1 MTAPIKNDVLVSK
14 VEASRR
20 RLQELYRRAGDLP
33 HREEALLQ
41 EALQELSEALE
52 ELYVAGEELRGQND
66 NLTATRVLVEAQRRH
81 YQELFDFAPDG
92 YIVTDTVGTIQEA
105 NHKAAELLQVSNDSL
120 MGKPIIVFIAEQEH
134 KAFRDLLVRL
144 EQGGNARTWE
154 MQMQPRAGAPFPA
167 AITVSIIRQSQAS
180 GGRPIGLRWL
190 VRDMTERKWA
200 EEALRAARDELEKR
214 VYERTFELTATNET
228 LTAEVRER
236 RRIEEKLRQSEAR
249 LSELAKQLERQLIA
263 SDRLVSVGELAAS
276 VAHEFN
282 NPLQIILGFAQELL
296 EETKPSEPHHES
308 LTIIETETRRCRE
321 IIRNL
326 LDFARP
332 VETER
337 APSPVEPI
345 VRNGVRLVFHYLQ
358 IAQIQVEI
366 DIPPDLPPI
375 YADSQQLQQVLMNLA
390 FNAAEA
396 MPKGGRLTIRA
407 AKEPGSERRDG
418 PGPELII
425 AVSDTGAGIPKENM
439 TKIFRPFFSTKQKKG
454 MGLGL
459 SICERI
465 VEAHGGRIIVESEPG
480 TGTTFYLHF
489 PLTEAKQY
497 GRAS

>member
-1 MTAPIKNDVLVSK
+1 
-14 VEASRR
+14 
-20 RLQELYRRAGDLP
+20 
-33 HREEALLQ
+33 
-41 EALQELSEALE
+41 
-52 ELYVAGEELRGQND
+52 
-66 NLTATRVLVEAQRRH
+66 
-81 YQELFDFAPDG
+81 
-92 YIVTDTVGTIQEA
+92 VGTIQEA
-105 NHKAAELLQVSNDSL
+105 NHKAAELLQVPTDFL
-120 MGKPIIVFIAEQEH
+120 MGKPIIVFIVEREH
-134 KAFRDLLVRL
+134 NAFRGLLARL
-144 EQGGNARTWE
+144 EQGADDRTWE
-154 MQMQPRAGAPFPA
+154 MTMQPRDGAPFPA
-167 AITVSIIRQSQAS
+167 AVTVSTIRQSEAS

-200 EEALRAARDELEKR
+200 EEALRAARDELEVR
-214 VYERTFELTATNET
+214 
-228 LTAEVRER
+228 VRER
-236 RRIEEKLRQSEAR
+236 TSELGHTNEILTSELGERSRIEEKLRQSEAR
-249 LSELAKQLERQLIA
+249 LSELAKQLELQLIA

-296 EETKPSEPHHES
+296 EEIKPSEPHHES
-308 LTIIETETRRCRE
+308 LAIIETETRRCRE

-332 VETER
+332 VEAER
-337 APSPVEPI
+337 APAPVEPI

-358 IAQIQVEI
+358 LSKIKTEI
-366 DIPPDLPPI
+366 DIQPDLPPI

-407 AKEPGSERRDG
+407 AKESAGERHDG

-480 TGTTFYLHF
+480 AGTTFYLHF

-497 GRAS
+497 GRTS

>member
-1 MTAPIKNDVLVSK
+1 MKMLDKENKLGQE
-14 VEASRR
+14 VEIARSR
-20 RLQELYRRAGDLP
+20 LADLYQRAGTSPVPQAVLD
-33 HREEALLQ
+33 ET
-41 EALQELSEALE
+41 LE
-52 ELYVAGEELRGQND
+52 ELSSALEKLGVSTEELHQRND
-66 NLTATRVLVEAQRRH
+66 ELVATRQLAEARQRH

-92 YIVTDTVGTIQEA
+92 YFVTDTQGTIQEA
-105 NHKAAELLQVSNDSL
+105 NHKAAELLGVNPKFL
-120 MGKPIIVFIAEQEH
+120 MGKPLVAFTPESEH
-134 KAFRDLLVRL
+134 KAFCDILTRL
-144 EQGGNARTWE
+144 ENGAEPQTEE
-154 MQMQPRAGAPFPA
+154 MEMQPRAGAPFPA

-190 VRDMTERKWA
+190 VRDMTERKKT
-200 EEALRAARDELEKR
+200 EEALRAAHDEMEER
-214 VYERTFELTATNET
+214 VRERTFELAATNEM

-249 LSELAKQLERQLIA
+249 MSELATLLERQLIA

-308 LTIIETETRRCRE
+308 LAIIETETRRCRE

-332 VETER
+332 VEAER
-337 APSPVEPI
+337 ALAPVEPI
-345 VRNGVRLVFHYLQ
+345 VRTGVRLVFHYLQ
-358 IAQIQVEI
+358 LSKIQVEI
-366 DIPPDLPPI
+366 DIQPDLPPI

-407 AKEPGSERRDG
+407 ANEPASKRRDG

-439 TKIFRPFFSTKQKKG
+439 TKIFRPFFSTKPKKG

-465 VEAHGGRIIVESEPG
+465 VEAHGGRILVESAPG
-480 TGTTFYLHF
+480 KGTTFYLHF
-489 PLTEAKQY
+489 PFRESREY